1 MIERLLTGLRRVT
14 STGHYDPRLDGL
26 RFLAILPVLVF
37 HDFLRGERVVAA
49 AKPLTAHEQ
58 WMSALV
64 PQGYAG
70 VMLFFFISGFII
82 TYPFLRAKAQ
92 DRPIPS
98 VRAFYV
104 RRLLRLGPAYVI
116 ALTVCFLGLQ
126 LSGYAPADAP
136 KFNAVS
142 TPLPL
147 SYLASLIYQ
156 HNMIIGAS
164 SRILPPIW
172 TLEIEFQFYL
182 FAPFLLAWYVRANAV
197 VRRIAMLAGIGAGIA
212 LVSLPWLP
220 DLLGARLSLSVL
232 GHLHF
237 FLAGI
242 LASDVMFARKPAF
255 RPWGDPLCA
264 VGFVTLLASSVIA
277 GSDTAHIM
285 LREGGMLVGVLA
297 IYAGSMLGERASR
310 FLSAAPIAVIG
321 GACYSIYL
329 VHLPVIQVWSELVK
343 RLVGP
348 DNLTQSWMLMLP
360 AIPAAVAAGLVF
372 FALVERPTM
381 KPDWPARLA
390 SGLRRRLAEAAA
402 RRSARS

>member
-1 MIERLLTGLRRVT
+1 
-14 STGHYDPRLDGL
+14 
-26 RFLAILPVLVF
+26 
-37 HDFLRGERVVAA
+37 
-49 AKPLTAHEQ
+49 
-58 WMSALV
+58 
-64 PQGYAG
+64 
-70 VMLFFFISGFII
+70 
-82 TYPFLRAKAQ
+82 
-92 DRPIPS
+92 
-98 VRAFYV
+98 
-104 RRLLRLGPAYVI
+104 
-116 ALTVCFLGLQ
+116 
-126 LSGYAPADAP
+126 
-136 KFNAVS
+136 
-142 TPLPL
+142 
-147 SYLASLIYQ
+147 
-156 HNMIIGAS
+156 
-164 SRILPPIW
+164 
-172 TLEIEFQFYL
+172 
-182 FAPFLLAWYVRANAV
+182 
-197 VRRIAMLAGIGAGIA
+197 
-212 LVSLPWLP
+212 
-220 DLLGARLSLSVL
+220 
-232 GHLHF
+232 
-237 FLAGI
+237 
-242 LASDVMFARKPAF
+242 MFARKPAF